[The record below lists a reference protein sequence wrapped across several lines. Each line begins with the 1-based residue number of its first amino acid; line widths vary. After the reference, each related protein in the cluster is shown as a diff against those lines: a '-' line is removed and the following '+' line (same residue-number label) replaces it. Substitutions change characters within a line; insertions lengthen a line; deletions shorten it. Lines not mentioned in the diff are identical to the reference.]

1 MSRLNRL
8 ARLSSLGTRVA
19 ARALEGGVREALT
32 PGGLRAKVRHKL
44 QARTAEEMAETL
56 SNLKGA
62 AMKVGQQFALAA
74 SSLDLPNDIQRTL
87 SRLNAEAEP
96 VPFPTVR
103 RAIEQS
109 LEAPLDKLFVRI
121 EPEPIG
127 TASLGQAHA
136 ATLHDGREV
145 VVKVLHEGI
154 RDSLETDILA
164 LRAVLLSGRLFGREK
179 AELED
184 IFEEVAHHLRLELDY
199 LQEAA
204 NIERFAARY
213 GGDDRF
219 ILPRTVPS
227 HCSESVL
234 TMDRVRGQT
243 LEDFLATATEEERQ
257 RAGLSLAEW
266 FFESTFHH
274 RILHA
279 DPHPGN
285 YLFAAGGKVGVLD
298 FGCVKEFDEFF
309 LGSYARTVRAALRG
323 DRDATLEACRDL
335 GVWRGDKAGAG
346 DAIWMFC
353 DAVLSPWREGAT
365 VIGDEENLMTRV
377 APATKELWKY
387 PEIRGSR
394 DMVYLHR
401 TLGGLYTLARTLRVH
416 ADWGALLEQHTTYA
430 IDVAEGRISAA
441 S

>member
-19 ARALEGGVREALT
+19 ARAIEGGVREALT
-32 PGGLRAKVRHKL
+32 PSALRDRVRHKL
-44 QARTAEEMAETL
+44 QSRTAEELAETL
-56 SNLKGA
+56 SSLKGA
-62 AMKVGQQFALAA
+62 AMKAGQQVALAA
-74 SSLDLPNDIQRTL
+74 ASLDLPDDVQRTL
-87 SRLNAEAEP
+87 SRLHAEAEP
-96 VPFPTVR
+96 VPFPVIR
-103 RAIEQS
+103 RAIETS
-109 LEAPLDKLFVRI
+109 LGAPLSELFTRVD
-121 EPEPIG
+121 PAPLG

-136 ATLHDGREV
+136 ATLPDGREV

-154 RDSLETDILA
+154 RDGLETDILA
-164 LRAVLLSGRLFGREK
+164 LRALLLSGRLFGREK

-213 GGDDRF
+213 RDDPRF
-219 ILPRTVPS
+219 ALPRTVPS
-227 HCSESVL
+227 HCSDTVL
-234 TMDRVRGQT
+234 TMDRVPGRPLAAF
-243 LEDFLATATEEERQ
+243 LETATEEARQ

-274 RILHA
+274 RLLHA

-285 YLFAAGGKVGVLD
+285 YLFGEDGRVGVLD

-309 LGSYARTVRAALRG
+309 LGSYARTVRAALRA
-323 DRDATLEACRDL
+323 DRAATLEACRDL
-335 GVWRGDKAGAG
+335 GVWRGDRNGAA

-401 TLGGLYTLARTLRVH
+401 TLGGLYTLARSLRVH
-416 ADWGALLEQHTTYA
+416 ADWGALLEAHTSHA
-430 IDVAEGRISAA
+430 IAVAEGQA
-441 S
+441 STGP